1 MVLVGGES
9 ASQEPLALGKASSP
23 TSLLLCLAQSYLVK
37 LEGHANPRCHHSVKQ
52 VHVSKDPLITRGGD
66 TKVPLEQGM
75 QAIEEGLQAGWGE
88 NINISN
94 RAGRGCSP
102 SCQGRQPLPHR
113 AVQAQA
119 RLGLQESSPWER
131 SSPTRCGALQGKTE
145 GAAGSAGCGHSP
157 GRHTM

>member
-1 MVLVGGES
+1 MVLVGGEG

-66 TKVPLEQGM
+66 AKVPLEQGM

-88 NINISN
+88 HQQQSRKGLVPI
-94 RAGRGCSP
+94 
-102 SCQGRQPLPHR
+102 LPR
-113 AVQAQA
+113 TPTSSAQ
-119 RLGLQESSPWER
+119 SS
-131 SSPTRCGALQGKTE
+131 T
-145 GAAGSAGCGHSP
+145 SAGKAGTT
-157 GRHTM
+157 RV